1 MMRVRIICASAALAA
16 AALVLVVFG
25 TGAGD
30 DAKGTYKVRAIF
42 SNAFTVIAGEDVKIS
57 GVRVGK
63 ISDLEVTKDNKAAV
77 VLDITE
83 PGFKDFRR
91 DATCTIRPQSLI
103 GERYVECTP
112 TQPKAE
118 GDAQAPKLAQIK
130 DGDGKGQYLLPD
142 SQTLKPVDI
151 DLVGNIM
158 RLPYR
163 QRLSIIIN
171 ELGTGLAGNG
181 DALRQAIK
189 QSDPALEQTDKV
201 LAILA
206 EQNKTLAQLAKNGDA
221 VLAPLARQKDKVSDF
236 IDKADK
242 TAVASAERRSDIE
255 ASLQKFPAFL
265 QQLTPTM
272 ERLGGLADQ
281 MTPVLNDLNSAAPQL
296 NQFIKQLGPFSQAGI
311 PALKSLGDTADVGD
325 QALLKAKPI
334 VTDLG
339 SFATQAKP
347 LTKNLAAM
355 LTSLQTTGGIER
367 LMDFLYFQAAAT
379 NGYDSLGH
387 YLRAIF
393 VLTNCTTYVIA
404 PTPGC
409 TANFEKPA
417 TGSVAR
423 ASAKSTPTV
432 ADVNREIANGRSPFL
447 ARQDAVA
454 AGLDPSAFDDQG
466 AGQGGSAGAGSGASS
481 GGASKGGR
489 GAKKGGSSSGSASAP
504 ISLPTS
510 VFPGQAPA
518 SSPSGAPAP
527 ATGGDATTTPT
538 PQGPAPSASTTTST
552 TETTTT
558 QTTQSSSTAPSSG
571 TSTTDS
577 GAAQT
582 LLDYLLGG

>member
-1 MMRVRIICASAALAA
+1 MTRVRIFCAGFALAA

-30 DAKGTYKVRAIF
+30 DHKGSYKVRAIF
-42 SNAFTVIAGEDVKIS
+42 SNAFTVIPGEDVKIS
-57 GVRVGK
+57 GVKVGS

-77 VLDITE
+77 VLNITE
-83 PGFKDFRR
+83 PGFKDFRK

-103 GERYVECTP
+103 GERFVECTP
-112 TQPKAE
+112 TQPKPE
-118 GDAQAPKLAQIK
+118 GEAPSPELDRIK
-130 DGDGKGQYLLPD
+130 SGAGKGQYLLPD
-142 SQTLKPVDI
+142 SQTIKPVDI

-163 QRLSIIIN
+163 ERLSIIIN

-181 DALRQAIK
+181 DALREAIK
-189 QSDPALEQTDKV
+189 QADPALEQTDKV

-206 EQNKTLAQLAKNGDA
+206 DQNKTLAQLAKNSDT
-221 VLAPLARQKDKVSDF
+221 VLAPLARQKGKVADF

-242 TAVASAERRSDIE
+242 TAVASAERRGDIE
-255 ASLQKFPAFL
+255 ASLQKLPAFL
-265 QQLTPTM
+265 RQLTPTM
-272 ERLGGLADQ
+272 QRLGGLADQ
-281 MTPVLNDLNSAAPQL
+281 MTPVLDDLNASAPQL

-311 PALKSLGDTADVGD
+311 PALKSLGDTADAGD

-334 VTDLG
+334 VSDVGT
-339 SFATQAKP
+339 FAKQARP

-355 LTSLQTTGGIER
+355 LTSLRTTGGIER
-367 LMDFLYFQAAAT
+367 LMDFFYYQAAAT

-393 VLTNCTTYVIA
+393 VVTNCTTYVTE
-404 PTPGC
+404 PQPSC
-409 TANFEKPA
+409 SANFEKPA
-417 TGSVAR
+417 TGADAAVAR
-423 ASAKSTPTV
+423 ASRTTPTV

-454 AGLDPSAFDDQG
+454 AGLDPSAFDGDG
-466 AGQGGSAGAGSGASS
+466 SASSASSASGSAGTTGST
-481 GGASKGGR
+481 GASKTKVS
-489 GAKKGGSSSGSASAP
+489 KKKRGSSGTASAP

-510 VFPGQAPA
+510 VFPGQA
-518 SSPSGAPAP
+518 SPSPA
-527 ATGGDATTTPT
+527 ASGATTTPT
-538 PQGPAPSASTTTST
+538 PQTTTST
-552 TETTTT
+552 ATTTETATST
-558 QTTQSSSTAPSSG
+558 QTTQVGGTAPSSG
-571 TSTTDS
+571 TSTTTSS

>member
-1 MMRVRIICASAALAA
+1 MTRVRIICATFALAA

-30 DAKGTYKVRAIF
+30 DAKGDYKVRAIF
-42 SNAFTVIAGEDVKIS
+42 SNAFTVIPGEDVKIS
-57 GVRVGK
+57 GVKVGK
-63 ISDLEVTKDNKAAV
+63 ISDLDLTKDNKAAV

-83 PGFKDFRR
+83 PGFKDFRK

-118 GDAQAPKLAQIK
+118 GDPQAPKLQEIE

-189 QSDPALEQTDKV
+189 ESDPALEQTDKV

-206 EQNKTLAQLAKNGDA
+206 DQNKTLAELAKNGDE

-236 IDKADK
+236 IVQADK

-255 ASLQKFPAFL
+255 AGLAKLPAFL

-272 ERLGGLADQ
+272 QRLGGLADQ

-334 VTDLG
+334 VSDLG
-339 SFATQAKP
+339 SFASQAKP

-387 YLRAIF
+387 YLRAVF
-393 VLTNCTTYVIA
+393 VLTNCTTYVTA

-409 TANFEKPA
+409 SANFEKPA

-423 ASAKSTPTV
+423 ASSKSTPTV

-454 AGLDPSAFDDQG
+454 AGLDPSALDAQN
-466 AGQGGSAGAGSGASS
+466 AGQGGSSGSSGSGSS
-481 GGASKGGR
+481 KAGGR
-489 GAKKGGSSSGSASAP
+489 GKKGGSSSPSASAP

-518 SSPSGAPAP
+518 ASPSAPSAPA
-527 ATGGDATTTPT
+527 AGGNATTTPT
-538 PQGPAPSASTTTST
+538 PQTSTQTSTPTT

-571 TSTTDS
+571 TSTTSS

>member
-1 MMRVRIICASAALAA
+1 MMRVRIICAAAALVA

-42 SNAFTVIAGEDVKIS
+42 SSAFTVIPGEDVKIS
-57 GVRVGK
+57 GVKVGK
-63 ISDLEVTKDNKAAV
+63 ISALDVTKDNKAAV

-103 GERYVECTP
+103 GERFVECTP

-118 GDAQAPKLAQIK
+118 GDQPAPKLAKIE
-130 DGDGKGQYLLPD
+130 DGDGKGEYLLPD
-142 SQTLKPVDI
+142 SQTIKPVDI

-171 ELGTGLAGNG
+171 ELGTGLAANG
-181 DALRQAIK
+181 AALREAIK
-189 QSDPALEQTDKV
+189 EADPALEQTDKV

-206 EQNKTLAQLAKNGDA
+206 DQNQTLADLAKNGDE
-221 VLAPLARQKDKVSDF
+221 VLRPLARDKDKVADF
-236 IDKADK
+236 IDVADK

-255 ASLQKFPAFL
+255 ASLQKLPAFL

-281 MTPVLNDLNSAAPQL
+281 MTPVLQDLGASAPQI
-296 NQFIKQLGPFSQAGI
+296 NQFIKQLGPFSAAGT

-325 QALLKAKPI
+325 QALIKAKPI
-334 VTDLG
+334 VSDVG
-339 SFATQAKP
+339 AFASQAKP
-347 LTKNLAAM
+347 VTANLEAL
-355 LTSLQTTGGIER
+355 LTSLRTTGGIER

-393 VLTNCTTYVIA
+393 VLTNCTTYVVKRT
-404 PTPGC
+404 PTC
-409 TANFEKPA
+409 SANFEKPA
-417 TGSVAR
+417 AGTAASVSR
-423 ASAKSTPTV
+423 ASKSTPTV
-432 ADVNREIANGRSPFL
+432 QDVNQEIAAGRSPYL
-447 ARQDAVA
+447 ARQQAVA
-454 AGLDPSAFDDQG
+454 AGLDPSAFDKDAKG
-466 AGQGGSAGAGSGASS
+466 SS
-481 GGASKGGR
+481 GGGST
-489 GAKKGGSSSGSASAP
+489 GSSSKSGSSSSKGSGSSGAGAP

-510 VFPGQAPA
+510 LFPG
-518 SSPSGAPAP
+518 S
-527 ATGGDATTTPT
+527 
-538 PQGPAPSASTTTST
+538 PAPSTSGSGSAPAAGTTTQAATPQASAPAQGQTTTST
-552 TETTTT
+552 QTTSETTTSST
-558 QTTQSSSTAPSSG
+558 SSTAPSG
-571 TSTTDS
+571 TSTTPS
-577 GAAQT
+577 SSASQT

>member
-1 MMRVRIICASAALAA
+1 MMRVRLIAVTAALAVA
-16 AALVLVVFG
+16 AVVLVVFG

-30 DAKGTYKVRAIF
+30 DHAGDYKVRAIF
-42 SNAFTVIAGEDVKIS
+42 NNAFTVIPGEDVKIS
-57 GVRVGK
+57 GVKVGK
-63 ISDLEVTKDNKAAV
+63 ISSLDVTPDNKAAV

-83 PGFKDFRR
+83 PGFKDFRK

-103 GERYVECTP
+103 GERFVECTP
-112 TQPKAE
+112 TQPRAE
-118 GDAQAPKLAQIK
+118 GDQPAPELQKIK
-130 DGDGKGQYLLPD
+130 DGPGKGEFLLP
-142 SQTLKPVDI
+142 STQTIKPVDI

-171 ELGTGLAGNG
+171 ELGTGLAANG

-189 QSDPALEQTDKV
+189 EADPALEQTDKV

-206 EQNKTLAQLAKNGDA
+206 DQNKTLAELAKNGDA
-221 VLAPLARQKDKVSDF
+221 VLAPLARDKDKVADF
-236 IDKADK
+236 IDTADK

-255 ASLQKFPAFL
+255 ASLQKLPSFL

-272 ERLGGLADQ
+272 QRLGGLADQ
-281 MTPVLNDLNSAAPQL
+281 MTPVLNDLGASAPQI
-296 NQFIKQLGPFSQAGI
+296 NQFINQLGPFSQAGI
-311 PALKSLGDTADVGD
+311 PALKSLGDTADAGD

-334 VTDLG
+334 VSDLG
-339 SFATQAKP
+339 SFASQAKP
-347 LTKNLAAM
+347 LTANLNAL
-355 LTSLQTTGGIER
+355 LTSLRTTGGIER
-367 LMDFLYFQAAAT
+367 LMDFLYFQAAST

-393 VLTNCTTYVIA
+393 VLTNCTTYVTA

-409 TANFEKPA
+409 SANFEKPA

-423 ASAKSTPTV
+423 ASSKSTPTV
-432 ADVNREIANGRSPFL
+432 ADVNQEIADGRSPFL

-454 AGLDPSAFDDQG
+454 AGLDPSALDEQG
-466 AGQGGSAGAGSGASS
+466 DNGKGGSSLGSSKS
-481 GGASKGGR
+481 G
-489 GAKKGGSSSGSASAP
+489 GAKKGGSSSASAGAP

-510 VFPGQAPA
+510 VFPGQPA
-518 SSPSGAPAP
+518 APSGGG
-527 ATGGDATTTPT
+527 ATSGATTTAAPQAAAPT
-538 PQGPAPSASTTTST
+538 MTQTPSTAP
-552 TETTTT
+552 TETTTAT
-558 QTTQSSSTAPSSG
+558 QTSTTQASSTAPSSG
-571 TSTTDS
+571 TSTTSS

>member
-1 MMRVRIICASAALAA
+1 MTVALAA

-30 DAKGTYKVRAIF
+30 DHKGDYKVRAIF

-57 GVRVGK
+57 GVKVGT

-77 VLDITE
+77 VLSITE
-83 PGFKDFRR
+83 PGFKDFRK

-112 TQPKAE
+112 TQPKAQ
-118 GDAQAPKLAQIK
+118 GDPQAPKLEEIK
-130 DGDGKGQYLLPD
+130 DGDGKGQFLLPD
-142 SQTLKPVDI
+142 SQTIKPVDI

-171 ELGTGLAGNG
+171 ELGTGLAANG
-181 DALRQAIK
+181 GALREAIK
-189 QSDPALEQTDKV
+189 EANPALEQTDKV

-206 EQNKTLAQLAKNGDA
+206 DQNETLADLAKNGDE
-221 VLAPLARQKDKVSDF
+221 VLRPLARDKEKVADF

-255 ASLQKFPAFL
+255 ASLEKFPAFL
-265 QQLTPTM
+265 KELTPTM
-272 ERLGGLADQ
+272 ERLGGLADE
-281 MTPVLNDLNSAAPQL
+281 MTPVLNDLNSAAPQI
-296 NQFIKQLGPFSQAGI
+296 NQFIKQLGPFSAAGT

-325 QALLKAKPI
+325 QALIKAKPI

-339 SFATQAKP
+339 TFATQAKP
-347 LTKNLAAM
+347 LTKNLNSL
-355 LTSLQTTGGIER
+355 LTSLKTTGGIER
-367 LMDFLYFQAAAT
+367 LMDFLYFSAAST

-393 VLTNCTTYVIA
+393 VVTNCTTYVIVRS
-404 PTPGC
+404 PGC
-409 TANFEKPA
+409 SANFEKPA
-417 TGSVAR
+417 TGDAAVAR
-423 ASAKSTPTV
+423 ASSKKTPTV
-432 ADVNREIANGRSPFL
+432 ESVNQEIADGRSPFL

-454 AGLDPSAFDDQG
+454 AGLDPALLDGD
-466 AGQGGSAGAGSGASS
+466 AENSS
-481 GGASKGGR
+481 SDSKST
-489 GAKKGGSSSGSASAP
+489 KKSDSKSSSKSSSGSAGASAP

-510 VFPGQAPA
+510 VFPGQPA
-518 SSPSGAPAP
+518 TSSSPSGSGSGSTTTATPQAPAP
-527 ATGGDATTTPT
+527 AQTTSTE
-538 PQGPAPSASTTTST
+538 TTTST
-552 TETTTT
+552 TTS
-558 QTTQSSSTAPSSG
+558 TTQSSSTAPSSG
-571 TSTTDS
+571 TTTDP
-577 GAAQT
+577 AAAST